1 MKRVIYVHPIIS
13 IFKRAID
20 LIGASVGLIIFLPLF
35 PIIAL
40 VIKISSPGPVFYCQQ
55 RVGRIWPDHV
65 QHFKMIKFRSMRTD
79 AEAKTGPV
87 WAQKNDP
94 RLTRVGIFLRKTRL
108 DELPQFI
115 NVIKGEMSLIGP
127 RPERPMISDKLEID
141 IPFYTE
147 RTYGVVPG
155 ITGLAQVNQGYDE
168 NLDDVRAKLA
178 FDFAYSLSLTKP
190 IHWLA
195 MDAKI
200 MIKTIM
206 VMVLGRGQ

>member
-1 MKRVIYVHPIIS
+1 MKRIIYVHPIIS
-13 IFKRAID
+13 ILKRIID
-20 LIGASVGLIIFLPLF
+20 LVGAWMGLIIFLPLF

-40 VIKISSPGPVFYCQQ
+40 MIKISSPGPVFYCQQ
-55 RVGRIWPDHV
+55 RVGRIWPDDV
-65 QHFKMIKFRSMRTD
+65 QHFEMIKFRSMRTD

-94 RLTRVGIFLRKTRL
+94 RLTKIGIFLRKTRL

-115 NVIKGEMSLIGP
+115 NVIQGDMSLIGP

-147 RTYGVVPG
+147 RTYGVMPG

-168 NLDDVRAKLA
+168 NLDDVKAKLA
-178 FDFAYSLSLTKP
+178 FDFAYSLALTKP
-190 IHWLA
+190 MHWLA
-195 MDAKI
+195 MDTKI
-200 MIKTIM
+200 VFKTFI